1 MPDSQ
6 ELREQLEILFSARE
20 GIYEIRRQ
28 LNALKPRLATNAS
41 EAINIARQELCS
53 ALVRRL
59 EIAENEIRE
68 IEDMLALDRKA

>member
-1 MPDSQ
+1 MPDNQ
-6 ELREQLEILFSARE
+6 ELREQVEILFSTRQQ
-20 GIYEIRRQ
+20 IYEMRRQ

-41 EAINIARQELCS
+41 ETINIARQELCG

-68 IEDMLALDRKA
+68 LEDMLALDRKR